1 MPAKWNQQF
10 QQSSCHLGTVC
21 KFHCTLTVSILH
33 TMVVLLS
40 RYQIFIAAGF
50 QIFHCCPEC

>member
-50 QIFHCCPEC
+50 QIFSLLS